1 MPATYNYPTP
11 SKEQITLATELG
23 NLVPFAE
30 RKNRGFITSL
40 CDCVLKSNK
49 ALSEKQLYWAKK
61 YHHELLQLKEA
72 GKAKQVEVE
81 TKTQAMTFPNLAA
94 LFAKALNSKLAYPK
108 ITYDLETC
116 RLVLA
121 YSPTYASIAIRVG
134 NRSIGALA
142 LNGTMSKSYPIKD
155 AKILACLVGIEKDPV
170 KAAKLSGKQTNHC
183 CFCSRELTD
192 ARSVIHGYGPI
203 CAEHWNLPWDDLSS
217 EQKKATR
224 VVYSLEGRT
233 EEEL

>member
-1 MPATYNYPTP
+1 MTP

-23 NLVPFAE
+23 NLAPFAE
-30 RKNRGFITSL
+30 AKNQGFILSLCNVVLRRNTSL
-40 CDCVLKSNK
+40 T
-49 ALSEKQLYWAKK
+49 EKQLYWAKK
-61 YHHELLQLKEA
+61 YHHELSQLREA
-72 GKAKQVEVE
+72 GKAASSKAASSQ
-81 TKTQAMTFPNLAA
+81 TATQAATLAMTFPNLAA

-108 ITYDLETC
+108 ISYDLENC

-121 YSPTYASIAIRVG
+121 YSPSYASIAIRVG

-142 LNGTMSKSYPIKD
+142 LNGAMSKSYPIKD
-155 AKILACLVGIEKDPV
+155 AKILACLVEIEKDPI

-203 CAEHWNLPWDDLSS
+203 CAEHWNLPWDDLTS

-224 VVYSLEGRT
+224 VIYSLEGRT

>member
-1 MPATYNYPTP
+1 MPATYNYPVP
-11 SKEQITLATELG
+11 SKEQVTLATELG
-23 NLVPFAE
+23 NLVPFAAH
-30 RKNRGFITSL
+30 KNQGFITSL

-61 YHHELLQLKEA
+61 YHQELSVIKET
-72 GKAKQVEVE
+72 GKAASSQAASSQ
-81 TKTQAMTFPNLAA
+81 TAIQAATLAMTFPKLAA
-94 LFAKALNSKLAYPK
+94 LFATALDKGLAYPK
-108 ITYDLETC
+108 ITYDLPTC

-121 YSPTYASIAIRVG
+121 YSPSYASIAIRVG

-142 LNGTMSKSYPIKD
+142 LNGAMSKNYPIKD
-155 AKILACLVGIEKDPV
+155 AKILACLVEIEKDPV

-203 CAEHWNLPWDDLSS
+203 CAEHWNLPWDDLTK
-217 EQKKATR
+217 EQMTS
-224 VVYSLEGRT
+224 VIV
-233 EEEL
+233 EEQL

>member
-1 MPATYNYPTP
+1 MPATYDYPAP
-11 SKEQITLATELG
+11 SKEQKELAMELG

-30 RKNRGFITSL
+30 RKNQGFISSL

-61 YHHELLQLKEA
+61 YHQELSQIAQA
-72 GKAKQVEVE
+72 GKAKQIEVE
-81 TKTQAMTFPNLAA
+81 TKTQSMTFPNLAA

-108 ITYDLETC
+108 ISYDLENC

-121 YSPTYASIAIRVG
+121 YSPSYASIAIRVG

-142 LNGTMSKSYPIKD
+142 LNGAMSKSYPIKD
-155 AKILACLVGIEKDPV
+155 AKILACLVEIEKDPV

-203 CAEHWNLPWDDLSS
+203 CAEHWNLPWDDLTK
-217 EQKKATR
+217 EEKVATR
-224 VVYSLEGRT
+224 IVYTLEGRK
-233 EEEL
+233 EEPL